1 MVARRYIHSEPTS
14 RLAVAALR
22 TAWFALIAAI
32 LAVIIVRSGMLEITP
47 ALATFAGAL
56 AIAVV
61 ALLLAFA
68 AFGVIWMEGLAG
80 MRAALA
86 AMMIALLLL
95 AYPVYLGTKAYRP
108 AWISDINTEPTH
120 PPRCGSWPPS

>member
-14 RLAVAALR
+14 RLASWSLR
-22 TAWFALIAAI
+22 TAWFALAAAF
-32 LAVIIVRSGMLEITP
+32 LAIIIVRSGMLEIKP

-68 AFGVIWMEGLAG
+68 GFGVLWVESVAGLRG
-80 MRAALA
+80 DMAAL
-86 AMMIALLLL
+86 
-95 AYPVYLGTKAYRP
+95 G
-108 AWISDINTEPTH
+108 ISLTVFVLPD
-120 PPRCGSWPPS
+120 

>member
-14 RLAVAALR
+14 RLASWSLR
-22 TAWFALIAAI
+22 TAWFALAAAF
-32 LAVIIVRSGMLEITP
+32 LAIIIVRSGMLEIKP

-80 MRAALA
+80 MRSAMA
-86 AMMIALLLL
+86 AMVISLLLL
-95 AYPVYLGTKAYRP
+95 AYPASLGPKAYRP